1 MEPSQTDYYKGI
13 FLETLLVKYD
23 AFNIDALFQAAQNI
37 GAITKD
43 QFYTKLKAEADYFA
57 AAMIGQP

>member
-1 MEPSQTDYYKGI
+1 METDKTDYYKGI

-23 AFNIDALFQAAQNI
+23 AFNIDALFQSVQNI
-37 GAITKD
+37 GAITKE
-43 QFYTKLKAEADYFA
+43 QFYTKLKAEADDFA